1 MNIDRTTKWSMPM
14 TCLHMVN
21 IFRPT
26 CVFGSVPPLISLA
39 HWATADLWGMPM
51 TKLSTP
57 KALEESMMVF
67 MQGMRTSHPSRPKRF
82 SDDHFL
88 ARNSSNL
95 KQQVDDVAS
104 ESLHFINLLLV
115 VVVFTLSGSVFV
127 NVGASELWR
136 ILNSLFTSGL
146 DTHMKHGHTH
156 THTHTHFLSLS
167 LSLTNTHTHTVS
179 LLSLTMLRN
188 WNMPWVVTTSGLI
201 VYALTHF
208 YPCPLHFN
216 FLSLCWWAKRCP
228 AFWTQNS
235 PIPL

>member
-1 MNIDRTTKWSMPM
+1 
-14 TCLHMVN
+14 
-21 IFRPT
+21 
-26 CVFGSVPPLISLA
+26 
-39 HWATADLWGMPM
+39 M

-146 DTHMKHGHTH
+146 DTHMKHGHAH
-156 THTHTHFLSLS
+156 THTHTHFLS

-188 WNMPWVVTTSGLI
+188 
-201 VYALTHF
+201 
-208 YPCPLHFN
+208 
-216 FLSLCWWAKRCP
+216 
-228 AFWTQNS
+228 
-235 PIPL
+235 